1 MFTNN
6 FLQNNRSLLREPI
19 ELCTSSS
26 RSHRSI
32 IVCWYFLQEHRARS
46 NGQKE
51 SPWRWKE
58 ISLAPRQR
66 NFLCYNIDNA
76 LITILKVTRKNISG
90 ERKLENNG
98 QNGMEYWNNGIELH
112 KRGLKG
118 ILLYWKIGKW
128 NVWNFSFVRG
138 ERQLYDYYRWKRILL
153 VYRYIIFDFIFI
165 SSNVWEIF
173 NEIFWYDYAC
183 RLSAPESIRF
193 RNRNMVYVYW
203 KNFQIQYFFNKI
215 LKKRFCL
222 WFIFVHHFVQYSTI
236 PLTGW
241 Y

>member
-1 MFTNN
+1 MKKAEAKTNVAKRFEALFTND

-51 SPWRWKE
+51 SLWRWKE

-66 NFLCYNIDNA
+66 NFLWYNIDNA

-90 ERKLENNG
+90 KRKLENNG
-98 QNGMEYWNNGIELH
+98 LNGMEYWNNGIELH

-118 ILLYWKIGKW
+118 ILLYWKIGKLE
-128 NVWNFSFVRG
+128 FFFC
-138 ERQLYDYYRWKRILL
+138 YRWTSTVWLLSMDTDIVSISLYYFRFYFYFLQCLKNIQRNILIRL
-153 VYRYIIFDFIFI
+153 RVSLIDSWEHSI
-165 SSNVWEIF
+165 S
-173 NEIFWYDYAC
+173 
-183 RLSAPESIRF
+183 
-193 RNRNMVYVYW
+193 
-203 KNFQIQYFFNKI
+203 
-215 LKKRFCL
+215 
-222 WFIFVHHFVQYSTI
+222 
-236 PLTGW
+236 
-241 Y
+241 